1 MTAQFL
7 VQDDTKIEIPAPTY
21 EGLPNFSAI
30 TAGFCD
36 IFTVFD
42 GHSRFT
48 EHCANRLWLDSTSP
62 PEKEDQPGGARG
74 PCPSDF
80 RHPRRR
86 RVVEARRV
94 VWSEIRFGSV
104 GSSVDV

>member
-1 MTAQFL
+1 MFVTSNWGD
-7 VQDDTKIEIPAPTY
+7 VY
-21 EGLPNFSAI
+21 
-30 TAGFCD
+30 
-36 IFTVFD
+36 
-42 GHSRFT
+42 SRPLRLARRHVGVRT
-48 EHCANRLWLDSTSP
+48 NAMQHCANRLWLDSTSP

-94 VWSEIRFGSV
+94 RTPTSGA
-104 GSSVDV
+104 

>member
-48 EHCANRLWLDSTSP
+48 E
-62 PEKEDQPGGARG
+62 
-74 PCPSDF
+74 
-80 RHPRRR
+80 
-86 RVVEARRV
+86 
-94 VWSEIRFGSV
+94 V
-104 GSSVDV
+104 GR